1 MITRPI
7 IFLLCICCS
16 LLENASASAPSVTE
30 ELFSIAELYQH
41 KGRYLEALSFY
52 RDIECN
58 ADNATLPRTLYKNM
72 GDIYYEF
79 LESYDQSHSYYLKQL
94 EKFPHD
100 SGAPEIKHRIARI
113 LYLKGERDKSF
124 EFYQALISSYPE
136 YCKNNSI
143 TEEMDK
149 MKKGDKVF
157 AGRALIAD
165 QAFSQQIRV
174 LLRDDADTVALSA
187 KDGLEFSTTAQ
198 GAFTN
203 STAGEAI
210 TCRTEKAGM
219 YINNYGPVQG
229 PVVIK
234 AKGPAFIEI
243 DKKPY
248 RGTLHI
254 YKQEGKMMLVNH
266 VPLEDYLYGVVS
278 KEVPASWPAA
288 VLEAQAIAARTYAL
302 YTMVKRKTE
311 PYDLYATVAAQVYAG
326 KDSEQ
331 KSSRTAVDATKELV
345 ISYDNRIA
353 YPLYHSNSG
362 GMTASAEEVWGWPVP
377 YLASKQDEFSIDMK
391 GCQWGC
397 SLAGND
403 LQKNFRDFRL
413 SLPDLKD
420 IVSLQRDRSGRIRY
434 LTIETR
440 SQTVIFSGN
449 SFRLIAGPGN
459 IKSSQF
465 TVTRRGQT
473 FNFEGRGFGHGAG
486 MSQWGACQ
494 MALRGYRCEQILGF
508 YYPGTKIVRVKYK
521 KT

>member
-7 IFLLCICCS
+7 IFLLCIWCS
-16 LLENASASAPSVTE
+16 LFGNAAASAPSAAE
-30 ELFSIAELYQH
+30 GLFSIAELYQH

-58 ADNATLPRTLYKNM
+58 TDNATVPRTLYKNM

-79 LESYDQSHSYYLKQL
+79 LESYDQAHSYYLKQL

-100 SGAPEIKHRIARI
+100 SCAPEIKHRIARI

-124 EFYQALISSYPE
+124 EYYQALISSYPE

-143 TEEMDK
+143 AEEMDK
-149 MKKGDKVF
+149 MKKGSKVF
-157 AGRALIAD
+157 GGRALIAD

-187 KDGLEFSTTAQ
+187 KDGLEFSTTAP

-229 PVVIK
+229 PVLIK
-234 AKGPAFIEI
+234 AKGQAFIEI
-243 DKKPY
+243 DQKPY
-248 RGTLHI
+248 RGMLQI
-254 YKQEGKMMLVNH
+254 YLQDAKLTLVNH

-288 VLEAQAIAARTYAL
+288 VLRAQAIAARTYAL
-302 YTMVKRKTE
+302 YTMVKRETE
-311 PYDLYATVAAQVYAG
+311 PYDLYSTVAAQVYGG

-331 KSSRTAVDATKELV
+331 ESACTAVDATKELV

-362 GMTASAEEVWGWPVP
+362 GMTASAEEIWGWPVP
-377 YLASKQDEFSIDMK
+377 YLVSKQDEFSIDMK
-391 GCQWGC
+391 GFQWEC
-397 SLAGND
+397 SLAVND
-403 LQKNFRDFRL
+403 LQKNFKQFGL
-413 SLPDLKD
+413 PLPDLKA
-420 IVSLQRDRSGRIRY
+420 IVPLVRDMSGRIRN
-434 LTIETR
+434 LRIETHN
-440 SQTVIFSGN
+440 QTFVLSGN
-449 SFRLIAGPGN
+449 SFRLIAGPGK

-465 TVTRRGQT
+465 GVKQKDQT

-494 MALRGYRCEQILGF
+494 MARNGHSCEQILQF
-508 YYPGTKIVRVKYK
+508 YYPGTKIVRVNYK
-521 KT
+521 ID